1 MSVPAGEILPGFAF
15 VILESRCQDA
25 ADQFH
30 RLGNLRRLSERR
42 SLTLTNDLR
51 DSEHCLGCGRR
62 SPGSLFDGRYKG
74 LTGHAAR
81 LDEAIRRQQHL
92 RRVPS
97 EPRREPGFQ
106 R

>member
-1 MSVPAGEILPGFAF
+1 MALVHNGFSIYRPSAEY
-15 VILESRCQDA
+15 VIA
-25 ADQFH
+25 T
-30 RLGNLRRLSERR
+30 RLIGDLTEVAVRLSEQR
-42 SLTLTNDLR
+42 SLSLTKDLR
-51 DSEHCLGCGRR
+51 DSEHWLGCGRR

-81 LDEAIRRQQHL
+81 LDAAIRRQQHP